1 MVLVDTSVWVEHFR
15 RGEPGLRDLLNKG
28 EVVCHPF
35 VIGEL
40 ACGHLR
46 SREQILSLLK
56 ALPSAALVEPD
67 EILFFIEER
76 KLAGLG
82 LGLIDTHLLAS
93 CLISRVK
100 LWSLDKRLRGVATR
114 LDISHG

>member
-1 MVLVDTSVWVEHFR
+1 MVLVDTSVWVEHLR
-15 RGEPGLRDLLNKG
+15 RGEPELRDLLNKG

-56 ALPSAALVEPD
+56 ALPIATLVESD

-82 LGLIDTHLLAS
+82 LGLIDIHLLAS

-100 LWSLDKRLRGVATR
+100 LWTLDKKLGGVAAK
-114 LDISHG
+114 LVVAHG

>member
-1 MVLVDTSVWVEHFR
+1 MVLVDTSVWVEHLR
-15 RGEPGLRDLLNKG
+15 KGDAQLRDLLNQC
-28 EVVCHPF
+28 EVVCHTF

-40 ACGHLR
+40 ACGHIK
-46 SREQILSLLK
+46 SRNQILSLLK
-56 ALPSAALVEPD
+56 ALPSTTLVEPD

-93 CLISRVK
+93 SLVSRVK
-100 LWSLDKRLRGVATR
+100 LWSLDKKLRGVAAR
-114 LDISHG
+114 LGVAHG

>member
-1 MVLVDTSVWVEHFR
+1 MVLVDTSVWIEHLR
-15 RGEPGLRDLLNKG
+15 RGEPELRELLNQG

-56 ALPSAALVEPD
+56 ALPSATLVEPD

-82 LGLIDTHLLAS
+82 LGLIDAHLLAS
-93 CLISRVK
+93 CLISRVR
-100 LWSLDKRLRGVATR
+100 LRTLDKRLKSVAAR
-114 LDISHG
+114 LAIIHG

>member
-15 RGEPGLRDLLNKG
+15 KGEPKLRDLLNQG

-46 SREQILSLLK
+46 SREQILSLLR
-56 ALPSAALVEPD
+56 ALPSAALVEPE

-82 LGLIDTHLLAS
+82 LGLIDIYLLAS

-100 LWSLDKRLRGVATR
+100 LWTQDKRLKSVAAK
-114 LDISHG
+114 LGIAYD

>member
-1 MVLVDTSVWVEHFR
+1 MVLVDTSVWIEHLR
-15 RGEPGLRDLLNKG
+15 RGEPELRDLLNKG

-56 ALPSAALVEPD
+56 ALPSATLVEPD

-100 LWSLDKRLRGVATR
+100 LWTLDKRLRGVAAR
-114 LDISHG
+114 LGIAHG

>member
-1 MVLVDTSVWVEHFR
+1 MVLVDTSVWIEHLR
-15 RGEPGLRDLLNKG
+15 RGEPELRELLNQG

-46 SREQILSLLK
+46 SREQIISLLK
-56 ALPSAALVEPD
+56 ALPSATLVEPD

-82 LGLIDTHLLAS
+82 LGLIDAHLLAS
-93 CLISRVK
+93 CLISRVR
-100 LWSLDKRLRGVATR
+100 LRTLDKILKSVAAR
-114 LDISHG
+114 LDIIHG